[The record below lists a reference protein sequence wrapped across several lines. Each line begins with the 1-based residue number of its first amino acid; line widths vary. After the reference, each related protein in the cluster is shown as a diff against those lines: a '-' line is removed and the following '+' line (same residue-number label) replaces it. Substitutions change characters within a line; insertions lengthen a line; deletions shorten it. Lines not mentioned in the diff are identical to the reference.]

1 MLFEGKT
8 QKNQV
13 NFKQDRKT
21 TVQLRI
27 FKKYTEVQTHTQERE
42 RDYQE
47 IRNFV
52 SPG

>member
-1 MLFEGKT
+1 MLFEGKM

-13 NFKQDRKT
+13 NGKQDRKT

-42 RDYQE
+42 RD
-47 IRNFV
+47 
-52 SPG
+52 